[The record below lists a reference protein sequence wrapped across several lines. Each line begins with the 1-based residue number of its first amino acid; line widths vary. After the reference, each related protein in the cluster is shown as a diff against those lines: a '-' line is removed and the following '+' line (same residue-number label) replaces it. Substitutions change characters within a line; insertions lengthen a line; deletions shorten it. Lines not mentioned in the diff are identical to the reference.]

1 MPIPSNRLEDFV
13 KDPQDIEFLNNLTLE
28 EKWDLLKDWDFLNIP
43 SLVELLSA
51 SLASDFRGKEFE
63 EIKDQYNIE
72 KDFTPEEEDNY
83 KKEFSWMLETDG
95 GNPEEFAKKI
105 H

>member
-1 MPIPSNRLEDFV
+1 MPIPSGRLEDFV
-13 KDPQDIEFLNNLTLE
+13 RDPKDIDFLNSLTLE
-28 EKWDLLKDWDFLNIP
+28 EKCDLLQDWDYLNIP
-43 SLVELLSA
+43 SLVELISA
-51 SLASDFRGKEFE
+51 VIAAEFRGKEFE
-63 EIKDQYNIE
+63 EIKDKYNID
-72 KDFTPEEEDNY
+72 KDFTPEEEENY